1 MEWHR
6 LLIFG
11 QFGCAVLASII
22 AAVGLVIVPDD
33 ASIPIHAGFSG
44 FDGFAPRTRG
54 LVTLTL
60 LPLLVA
66 GVLFLGYW
74 SRQDSASARATV
86 ALVGFGAMLI
96 LLIFNIQAI
105 RYGMRFD
112 P

>member
-1 MEWHR
+1 MGWER
-6 LLIFG
+6 FLVFG
-11 QFGCAVLASII
+11 QIGCAVVASLI
-22 AAVGLVIVPDD
+22 AAIGFVIVPDN

-54 LVTLTL
+54 LLTLTL

-66 GVLFLGYW
+66 GILFLGYW
-74 SRQDSASARATV
+74 SRQDSASARVLV
-86 ALVGFGAMLI
+86 AIVGLSAMAI

-112 P
+112 S